1 MKSDCFLTQIQLNQM
16 MCEHLK
22 VMATIKK
29 CVLHGINAINQQLLH
44 ENGNE
49 MYASLLTEG
58 QTQGC
63 DFIFQIF

>member
-1 MKSDCFLTQIQLNQM
+1 M